1 MVKPIYKIP
10 SMAEVENTPWNGR
23 KVVSTFSG
31 CGGSCLGYRMA
42 GYKVVYA
49 NEFISAARKV
59 YKLNHPDS
67 YLDSRDIRKV
77 TPEDILFN
85 TNLSVGEI
93 DIFDGS
99 PPCADFSSAG
109 TRQAG
114 WGREKK
120 YSDTVQRVDDLFYE
134 YVRLVDGL
142 KPKVFVAENV
152 DGLVRGKAK
161 GYFKKIIKALTG
173 CGYKVRCKLIDAQ
186 WLGVPQ
192 SRKRTIFIGV
202 RSDLSKHPQYPQPLE
217 YQYTIGEAV
226 KGLDYTGEEKSFLK
240 EGSLGYKYWM
250 NCKAGESFDK
260 GSERYANLHAWF
272 THKKLSPLKVSSCI
286 LTRLSMYHWLEPRLL
301 TISEIK
307 RLSSFPDD
315 FKLVG
320 EFPKK
325 WERIGRAVPPLM
337 MKRVAETINEK
348 VLLGTP

>member
-1 MVKPIYKIP
+1 MIDI
-10 SMAEVENTPWNGR
+10 ENIAWNGC

-49 NEFISAARKV
+49 NEFIKAARQV
-59 YKLNHPDS
+59 YKLNHPNS
-67 YLDSRDIRKV
+67 YLDSRDIRNV
-77 TPEDILFN
+77 TPESILEN
-85 TNLSVGEI
+85 TDLNVGDI
-93 DIFDGS
+93 DIYDGS
-99 PPCADFSSAG
+99 PPCSDFSRAG
-109 TRQAG
+109 KRESG
-114 WGREKK
+114 WGKEKK

-152 DGLVRGKAK
+152 SGLTSGSAI
-161 GYFKKIIKALTG
+161 GYFKKIIKALTD
-173 CGYKVRCKLIDAQ
+173 CGYKVRCKLLDAQ

-202 RSDLSKHPQYPQPLE
+202 RSDLSKHPQFPKPFE
-217 YQYTIGEAV
+217 YQHFIGEAV
-226 KGLDYTGEEKSFLK
+226 KGLDYKNEQKVFLN
-240 EGSLGYKYWM
+240 ERSMGYKYWM

-260 GSERYANLHAWF
+260 GSMRYNNKSAWF
-272 THKKLSPLKVSSCI
+272 THQKLSPSKVSSCI
-286 LTRLSMYHWLEPRLL
+286 LQTMSMYHWLEPRFL

-320 EFPKK
+320 DYMRR

-337 MKRVAETINEK
+337 MKQVAKTIFDK
-348 VLLGTP
+348 VLNGKT